1 MAYFASMKR
10 GLISLFLLFSALFP
24 ALGQS
29 EETIRAAL
37 YLTGADTAEELDDRL
52 LEELESF
59 RSRPIELNRSSRARM
74 LESGLLSPYQ
84 VASLEDY
91 RSLSGDVLSF
101 AELEL
106 VDGFGKEAVTV
117 LRPFLSLSSS
127 RRPGEAVK
135 DTVRITHSAVL
146 RPEPGAGAMELSMPF
161 TVPVAARSFLATII
175 PGTGRGS
182 PSGALSSFP
191 G

>member
-10 GLISLFLLFSALFP
+10 ELISLFLLFAALFP

-106 VDGFGKEAVTV
+106 VGTGGRFRERGGHRAQAFLVTV
-117 LRPFLSLSSS
+117 LF
-127 RRPGEAVK
+127 AQ
-135 DTVRITHSAVL
+135 
-146 RPEPGAGAMELSMPF
+146 
-161 TVPVAARSFLATII
+161 AR
-175 PGTGRGS
+175 
-182 PSGALSSFP
+182 
-191 G
+191 